1 MGTNIAL
8 SVTSRTNNTPSWFS
22 AEYSVSL
29 LGGIRSRRI
38 LLLCGF
44 RNLDVVLDAKHVD
57 FLLASKYVALVLR
70 YTKVVIFVVKKT
82 NTRMVGL
89 DP

>member
-1 MGTNIAL
+1 LVLGGK
-8 SVTSRTNNTPSWFS
+8 
-22 AEYSVSL
+22 EYSVSL

-44 RNLDVVLDAKHVD
+44 RNLDVLDANHVD

-82 NTRMVGL
+82 NTRMISRFYNPSIIIHVEM
-89 DP
+89 